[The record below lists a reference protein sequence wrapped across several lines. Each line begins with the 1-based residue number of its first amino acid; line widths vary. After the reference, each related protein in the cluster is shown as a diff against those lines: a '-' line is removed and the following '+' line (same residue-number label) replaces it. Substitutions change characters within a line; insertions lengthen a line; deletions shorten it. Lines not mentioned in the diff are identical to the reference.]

1 MGGKQKWTIADEVLK
16 ESFRTLGIDVL
27 YFPLFKK
34 NAIERLNDIADS
46 YEPEQDD
53 INSSIELAGEW
64 VKIYA
69 EQIKL
74 GLSKLWVSTYADYRV
89 SWPKDDSA
97 NEAYNNVCKNFGEEK
112 ADKDLAIF
120 TKSLCDDPVF
130 VKSYIDFFH
139 DGFMDAENRAH
150 EYTNLYKSL
159 IEKGKSGVYARQ
171 YALHYLDV
179 ISPDYCELY
188 ASKYEE
194 CINKGRDD
202 DKARRIATAFEN
214 LYEEYWPDDDN
225 LLGIEA
231 HNSYM
236 KGFEY
241 AIENDIDSPETFA
254 EEYEKAYLHSLF
266 PDEEEP
272 PCKIKGKYNDI
283 ISKLLASKLI

>member
-16 ESFRTLGIDVL
+16 E
-27 YFPLFKK
+27 LFKK

-74 GLSKLWVSTYADYRV
+74 GLSKLWVCTYADYRV

-159 IEKGKSGVYARQ
+159 IEKGKSPIYAEK
-171 YALHYLDV
+171 YTICYLD
-179 ISPDYCELY
+179 DYLPVSCDLY

-194 CINKGRDD
+194 CITKGIDGNK
-202 DKARRIATAFEN
+202 AMTIA
-214 LYEEYWPDDDN
+214 EEYENYCNPHFPQNEADN
-225 LLGIEA
+225 G
-231 HNSYM
+231 
-236 KGFEY
+236 
-241 AIENDIDSPETFA
+241 IDSPEEFA
-254 EEYEKAYLHSLF
+254 KEYQRAYYNNGKRPSYVA
-266 PDEEEP
+266 
-272 PCKIKGKYNDI
+272 KGKYDDI
-283 ISKLLASKLI
+283 ISQLLADKVSF